1 MSRIKE
7 TTQFKLDYSNVTS
20 DENLNKYRQSKQIA
34 MKNLSVTNELSVG
47 KIKIDKS
54 HITTTDR
61 KDPVIYFDDQ
71 VNILQSAYTEDTDV
85 INTDKNTSFVDY
97 RNLSNTYYTKIGG
110 SDSEYVFRN
119 NKCVDINNNLYVIL
133 ESDSFNVNIFDSTN
147 NEVPVADLLTSEEG
161 EDNSE
166 DVVIVKYN
174 HLGEYVW
181 STHIGGYYAKYYP
194 SLVCDN
200 DGNVVVCFG
209 NENNSEND
217 VLIYDTTDN
226 NNPVERITDA
236 ANDSSIIVKYDS
248 NGLFLWTIHVDGIY
262 SNDYSNI
269 YPRISCDVNGNVFLA
284 HTLLG
289 RELKIYDK
297 TPEEYIPR
305 PDDFFCVMLDHFHT
319 GQLKYTQPIYKYS
332 TGLSEYN
339 FVTMKFDKD
348 GKFKW
353 INHAQTP
360 YETDYNLQCYI
371 DNDVDGN
378 VVLTG
383 NFVDNIKVFNPL
395 NMKLS
400 KPDAILLEDTRSDGN
415 DNLFVIKYDTNGSV
429 KWCTKVA
436 CDDDSSVDQN
446 TIIDSNGNIYL
457 TFRSRDETTY
467 LWDTTD
473 KISEVYEFDLKIGS
487 QSLVIVKYN
496 KDGVIQWYTAVDGF
510 GSKRTCCL
518 AIDNRFIKGNEHSN
532 IYLAGAFYEN
542 LNFYNSTDLTHA
554 SYTLK
559 WDDVNDSRNV
569 FISCFNQDGQFSWAT
584 KAASAANDEGYSDV
598 FDSSIAADKDG
609 HVYLMGGYGM
619 ELNIYDSQSNSKPV
633 ATLKKAD
640 ESDQDDVFIIKYN
653 RYGLLN
659 TSNPKLLYLE
669 DNSDLPES
677 FCKEV
682 ILTNNDHNGIVNLQI
697 MKRENYGYSVRRNV
711 LITEAIE
718 LITKDGVW
726 IPKIISDQYEHV
738 HDLDVIDTNTKTSFV
753 DYENLQ
759 NAFYTK
765 IGGDGYD
772 LNPQICLDK
781 NDNVYMSGV
790 YDSDE
795 LGIYDFTNNTIPVG
809 SLQLDGDQS
818 LFLTKYD
825 KSGVNKWYTRIG
837 GYNTKEEPS
846 VFANGKGD
854 MFVTMQSRDD
864 GPINIYDVN
873 NKQDPVKEL
882 IGFTGFTGFTGS
894 YPNTIFCKYNTDGEF
909 QWNVRMVSFNL
920 PTSPSFTSTAVVTG
934 DLQGNLFVCGY
945 FDGDSIAI
953 FDTSSDEQPVK
964 IFTRGEIDAPPG
976 AYFICKFDY
985 TGKFLWINHLAG
997 GLIPN
1002 NDFFDGG
1009 PGPSS
1014 DLFKFIR
1021 IGLNTDS
1028 FGNLYLT
1035 SSFYYGVLIY
1045 NPDST
1050 EAVNVVFSENQGIGL
1065 FSVKYNSSG
1074 IYQWHNGIF
1083 ADTESLGA
1091 IQSGNC
1097 VDADGNLYISF
1108 SNFEVYE
1115 YAIFDTRNEIS
1126 QPVYVNENEQL
1137 HDSFVSIVKFNHNG
1151 IFQWNNRINGNENQ
1165 NNADFIFSPVITCEN
1180 KYITGQYN
1188 PNIYVHFNGVVDDY
1202 RSGFNFYNASSLNV
1216 VAYTLQSKDYWI
1228 DDTTAHSILSKF
1240 DSKGNFQWATTSAAY
1255 SYTGEG
1261 YDISGVTASN
1271 VQVDSSGHVYI
1282 CGSFIDNDLL
1292 IWDVSTNGPNDDPV
1306 GYINNVG
1313 NLDCFLI
1320 KYNRYGLIN
1329 SNTHR
1334 DIYIEDV
1341 PNIPN
1346 AFEKSIV
1353 ITNNKN
1359 NGPVNCQ
1366 ILEPLSSGFGYN
1378 VRKNITL
1385 IDCLDLVSHD
1395 GQWIPK
1401 IQADQIILSRDFD
1414 VIDTNTKLSVLDYQG
1429 DLNSA
1434 SWTSRIGGDG
1444 NERNICLS
1452 TDKHDN
1458 VYTLCSYD
1466 SNTIYY
1472 DNNEYINRYN
1482 GNREIALAKYLK
1494 NGTIQ
1499 WVSRIAFDTNFTGQP
1514 TIYTDSEGNSYVTI
1528 TKTDDEAVNNIYIF
1542 DTRNISDP
1550 IKSTSITNNGSII
1563 IKYDKDGVYLW
1574 DVKISAHNNTSGTY
1588 GSNAVSDKNGNV
1600 YFSGFILNNDG
1611 IEIWDASNN
1620 IMEEITTDYG
1630 GDSMFVVKFDKTGKY
1645 LWSVPLYNGVH
1656 TDGNISLSC
1665 DNEGNVIVSSS
1676 QHNTVNVY
1684 HRVENSVRYYKFIS
1698 KVTDSDISLFTVKY
1712 DTNGGCLWTNRLGS
1726 NSGGSLG
1733 QILESN
1739 SAVDSYGNYY
1749 LATQIAGVNAY
1760 IYDTRNEDNVR
1771 FSIPIPTTATSNTFF
1786 IKYNKNG
1793 IVQWHN
1799 LVSGFSRTP
1808 SICIDN
1814 KFTQGISDNSVY
1826 LCGTYSGDG
1835 GGGVIDLYNSSSN
1848 GYSPNQATSLTST
1861 QYFSYLAKFNNDG
1874 YLKWC
1879 TKVGGSSTL
1888 MNNSIVATSDGHV
1901 YLGGEFN
1908 TQSINVYQGWTLDM
1922 DPNADVA
1929 TTISNYSEGSTFD
1942 VFLIKYN
1949 RYGTVNNNNER
1960 FGKEI
1965 YLENNSSIPNGT
1977 EKSIVVINNNDNNN
1991 GYRQNVCLMILSQN
2005 VYGYSSFRN
2014 IWFSEGVSLISYDG
2028 QWFIKSSSGE
2038 TLPKRSIIMWGGN
2051 QTNIPGG
2058 WRLCDGGNLN
2068 NVTTP
2073 DLRGRFV
2080 LGYNNGT
2087 ENGVN
2092 GTSINGGNTN
2102 LDTGARVGETL
2113 SGTVGKVGGEVLH
2126 TLTENEMPTH
2136 NHGVTDPGHTHTYS
2150 GVTSQ
2155 QAGSTVFDNS
2165 ADELNRPIENTG
2177 TSYTSI
2183 TINNTGG
2190 SLPHN
2195 NLPPFY
2201 VLAYI
2206 MKCF

>member
-1 MSRIKE
+1 M
-7 TTQFKLDYSNVTS
+7 TTIPKNTPFKMDYANITV
-20 DENLNKYRQSKQIA
+20 DENLNKYRQSKQIT
-34 MKNLSVTNELSVG
+34 MKNLSVTNELSIG
-47 KIKIDKS
+47 SIHIDKS
-54 HITTTDR
+54 HITTTNT
-61 KDPVIYFDDQ
+61 KDPVIYFDNQ
-71 VNILQSAYTEDTDV
+71 VNIMQSAYTEDSDV

-97 RNLSNTYYTKIGG
+97 RNLSKTYYTKIGG
-110 SDSEYVFRN
+110 QSGEYVYKN
-119 NKCVDINNNLYVIL
+119 NKCVDANNNLYVIL
-133 ESDSFNVNIFDSTN
+133 ESDSSFVSIYDSTN
-147 NEVPVADLLTSEEG
+147 NDVPVKDLTTSEEG
-161 EDNSE
+161 DSQ
-166 DVVIVKYN
+166 DIVIVKYN

-181 STHIGGYYAKYYP
+181 TTHIGGYYAKFYP

-200 DGNVVVCFG
+200 DGNIVVCFG
-209 NENNSEND
+209 NANGAEND

-226 NNPVERITDA
+226 YNPVARVTDA
-236 ANDSSIIVKYDS
+236 ADDSSIIVKYDS
-248 NGLFLWTIHVDGIY
+248 DGLFLWTIHVDGIY
-262 SNDYSNI
+262 TNDSTVL
-269 YPRISCDVNGNVFLA
+269 PRISCDVNGNVFLA
-284 HTLLG
+284 HTLWA

-297 TPEEYIPR
+297 TPEEYIPH
-305 PDDFFCVMLDHFHT
+305 PDDFFCVILDHFHT
-319 GQLKYTQPIYKYS
+319 GHLRYTQPIYKYS

-353 INHAQTP
+353 INHVQMP
-360 YETDYNLQCYI
+360 YGTDYEPQCYI

-378 VVLTG
+378 IVLTG
-383 NFVDNIKVFNPL
+383 NFLDNLKIFNPL

-400 KPDAILLEDTRSDGN
+400 KPDETIFEDVRSNGG
-415 DNLFVIKYDTNGSV
+415 DNIFVIKYDTNGSV
-429 KWCTKVA
+429 IWTTKVA
-436 CDDDSSVDQN
+436 ADDNDVTDQN

-457 TFRSRDETTY
+457 TFRSRDNRTY
-467 LWDTTD
+467 LWDTTN
-473 KISEVYEFDLKIGS
+473 KISSVKQFSLKQGYR
-487 QSLVIVKYN
+487 SLVIVKYN

-510 GSKRTCCL
+510 SSKYNSCL

-532 IYLAGAFYEN
+532 IYLSGSFYGD
-542 LNFYNSTDLTHA
+542 LNFYNSTDLTYI
-554 SYTLK
+554 SYTLPY
-559 WDDVNDSRNV
+559 DGINESENV

-584 KAASAANDEGYSDV
+584 KAAAAANNEYTNV
-598 FDSSIAADKDG
+598 FDACISADKDG

-619 ELNIYDSQSNSKPV
+619 ELNIYDAQSNSKPL

-640 ESDQDDVFIIKYN
+640 ESLDQDDVFIIKYN

-697 MKRENYGYSVRRNV
+697 MKKENYGYSVRRNV

-765 IGGDGYD
+765 IGGSGYD

-781 NDNVYMSGV
+781 HDNVYMSGV

-837 GYNTKEEPS
+837 GYYTKEEPS

-873 NKQDPVKEL
+873 NQQDPVKQL
-882 IGFTGFTGFTGS
+882 IGFTGYTGFTGS

-909 QWNVRMVSFNL
+909 QWNVRMAAINL
-920 PTSPSFTSTAVVTG
+920 PMSPSFTSTTVVTG

-945 FDGDSIAI
+945 FDGDSIFI
-953 FDTSSDEQPVK
+953 VDTSNDEEPVK
-964 IFTRGEIDAPPG
+964 IFTRNEIEAPG

-1002 NDFFDGG
+1002 NYIGGGG
-1009 PGPSS
+1009 PPA

-1035 SSFYYGVLIY
+1035 SSFYDAVFIY

-1050 EAVNVVFSENQGIGL
+1050 ETINVVFGGNSGIGL

-1083 ADTESLGA
+1083 TETDEIEFSGA
-1091 IQSGNC
+1091 LQSGNC

-1108 SNFEVYE
+1108 SNGYLYD
-1115 YAIFDTRNEIS
+1115 YAIFDTRNDIS
-1126 QPVYVNENEQL
+1126 QPVYFYTNEEL

-1165 NNADFIFSPVITCEN
+1165 NNADFIFNPVITCEN
-1180 KYITGQYN
+1180 KYIIGQYN
-1188 PNIYVHFNGVVDDY
+1188 PSIYVHFNGIVDDY

-1216 VAYTLQSKDYWI
+1216 VAYTLPSKDYWI
-1228 DDTTAHSILSKF
+1228 EDTTTHSILSKF

-1261 YDISGVTASN
+1261 YDIFCVTASN
-1271 VQVDSSGHVYI
+1271 VQADSSGHVYI
-1282 CGSFIDNDLL
+1282 CGSFYDNDLL
-1292 IWDVSTNGPNDDPV
+1292 IWDASTNGPNDEPV
-1306 GYINNVG
+1306 GEINNVG

-1334 DIYIEDV
+1334 DIYLEDV
-1341 PNIPN
+1341 PNIPD

-1401 IQADQIILSRDFD
+1401 IQADQISIKKEVD
-1414 VIDTNTKLSVLDYQG
+1414 VIDPNTKLSVLDYSEL
-1429 DLNSA
+1429 DES
-1434 SWTSRIGGDG
+1434 SWVTSIYGEG
-1444 NERNICLS
+1444 NERNLRLS
-1452 TDKHDN
+1452 SDKNNN
-1458 VYTLCSYD
+1458 VYALCSFSSNDLYLQELTNGGYDVINKNSENRDIALVKYLPNGRIDWYTRIGFD
-1466 SNTIYY
+1466 SNFSGY
-1472 DNNEYINRYN
+1472 
-1482 GNREIALAKYLK
+1482 
-1494 NGTIQ
+1494 
-1499 WVSRIAFDTNFTGQP
+1499 P
-1514 TIYTDSEGNSYVTI
+1514 TIYTDADGNSYVSI
-1528 TKTDDEAVNNIYIF
+1528 VKTDDETVNNIYIY
-1542 DTRNISDP
+1542 DTRDINDS
-1550 IKSTSITNNGSII
+1550 IKSTSLTNYGACL
-1563 IKYDKDGVYLW
+1563 IKYDKNGIYLW
-1574 DVKISAHNNTSGTY
+1574 DIRISARFNSSGGTY
-1588 GSNAVSDKNGNV
+1588 GTNAVADKNGNV
-1600 YFSGFILNNDG
+1600 YLAGFILNNDG
-1611 IEIWDASNN
+1611 VEISDSSDYIQN
-1620 IMEEITTDYG
+1620 IISTDNG
-1630 GDSMFVVKFDKTGKY
+1630 NGMFVVKFDKTGKY
-1645 LWSVPLYNGVH
+1645 AWSLPLYYGVN
-1656 TDGNISLSC
+1656 TEDDRIALSC
-1665 DNEGNVIVSSS
+1665 DQDGGLIVSAT
-1676 QHNTVNVY
+1676 QTNTVSV
-1684 HRVENSVRYYKFIS
+1684 HERIENDVRFFKDIY
-1698 KVTDSDISLFTVKY
+1698 KVTDSSMSLFTVKY
-1712 DTNGGCLWTNRLGS
+1712 DTNGKCLWTNRLGCDS
-1726 NSGGSLG
+1726 SRAIF
-1733 QILESN
+1733 QPVCTI
-1739 SAVDSYGNYY
+1739 DSYGNYY
-1749 LATQIAGVNAY
+1749 LSAQITGDNAHF
-1760 IYDTRNEDNVR
+1760 YDTRKDDVR
-1771 FSIPIPTTATSNTFF
+1771 FIVSIPGAGYKTVFC
-1786 IKYNKNG
+1786 KYNKNG
-1793 IVQWHN
+1793 IIQWYN
-1799 LVSGFSRTP
+1799 FVSGNLDSN
-1808 SICIDN
+1808 CVCVDN
-1814 KFTQGISDNSVY
+1814 KFTQGITDNSFY
-1826 LCGTYSGDG
+1826 LSGTYAGDG
-1835 GGGVIDLYNSSSN
+1835 GGIVHLYNSANDGDIPQETASLSTSS
-1848 GYSPNQATSLTST
+1848 
-1861 QYFSYLAKFNNDG
+1861 FHSYLIKFNTDG
-1874 YLKWC
+1874 YLIWC
-1879 TKVGGSSTL
+1879 SKVGGSDTYL
-1888 MNNSIVATSDGHV
+1888 NNSIVATNDGHV

-1908 TQSINVYQGWTLDM
+1908 TQFLNIYQGWTLGM
-1922 DPNADVA
+1922 NPNSDIAQ
-1929 TTISNYSEGSTFD
+1929 TIENDGEVGTFD
-1942 VFLIKYN
+1942 IFLVKYN
-1949 RYGTVNNNNER
+1949 RYGTVNNNNGR

-1965 YLENNSSIPNGT
+1965 YLENDSSIPDGT
-1977 EKSIVVINNNDNNN
+1977 EKNIVVINNNEYN
-1991 GYRQNVCLMILSQN
+1991 GFRENVCLIVLEYN
-2005 VYGYSSFRN
+2005 NPGYTSFRN
-2014 IWFSEGVSLISYDG
+2014 IWFSEGVSLISYG
-2028 QWFIKSSSGE
+2028 GKWFIKSSSGD
-2038 TLPKRSIIMWGGN
+2038 TLPKRSIIMWGGDQN
-2051 QTNIPGG
+2051 NIPQG
-2058 WRLCDGGNLN
+2058 WRLCDGGALN

-2080 LGYNNGT
+2080 LGFNDGVSGT
-2087 ENGVN
+2087 N
-2092 GTSINGGNTN
+2092 GTSTNGGITN
-2102 LDTGARVGETL
+2102 LGTGARVGTNL
-2113 SGTVGKVGGEVLH
+2113 SGGVGNNGGEVLH
-2126 TLTENEMPTH
+2126 TLTNYEMPTH
-2136 NHGVTDPGHTHTYS
+2136 NHS
-2150 GVTSQ
+2150 
-2155 QAGSTVFDNS
+2155 GSTGQGG
-2165 ADELNRPIENTG
+2165 TG
-2177 TSYTSI
+2177 TSTVDAAVSLTTNPAIYASGTHSHSI
-2183 TINNTGG
+2183 SNDGG
-2190 SLPHN
+2190 GQPHN
-2195 NLPPFY
+2195 ILPAFY